1 MNLLNTRNRVD
12 FIFSINL
19 NDIVYGC
26 MDDNALNYNAE
37 ANVDDNNCEYNDC
50 TTDYW
55 VNNYGECV
63 NDCNGNCSPVD

>member
-1 MNLLNTRNRVD
+1 
-12 FIFSINL
+12 
-19 NDIVYGC
+19 